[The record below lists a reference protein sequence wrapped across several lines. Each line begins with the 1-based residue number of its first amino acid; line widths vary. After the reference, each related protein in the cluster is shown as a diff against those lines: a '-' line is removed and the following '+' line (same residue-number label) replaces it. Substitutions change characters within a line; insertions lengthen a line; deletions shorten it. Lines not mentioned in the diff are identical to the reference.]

1 MKILVDAFGGDNSPL
16 EVIKGAVKY
25 VEEGGASE
33 VCLVGK
39 QDVIE
44 NLFTENNFSKKNIT
58 VMNAD
63 EVITCEEAPTE
74 AFRKKPNSSIC
85 VGLDAMR
92 KEDYDAFVSAGSTG
106 AVLTAGVFKTGR
118 VKGVSRPAL
127 GTLMPTV
134 SGGQVLFLDCGAN
147 ADCKPVNLVH
157 FAIMADVYMKN
168 VAGIENPRIGLLSN
182 GAEDQKGNELIKTVN
197 GALRSLKSIN
207 FIGNV
212 EGRDIMSGVCDIVV
226 TDGFSGNVA
235 LKSIEGAANTILGV
249 LKTNIKKSL
258 MAMIGFKFFMKKAFK
273 NTLKVMNYKDREGAV
288 FLGVNGVIVKAHGSS
303 KAPAFVHAIR
313 QAEKAASTDI
323 NTEIASRLQAEEIK
337 ELIFE

>member
-25 VEEGGASE
+25 VEEGGESE

-39 QDVIE
+39 QEIIE
-44 NLFTENNFSKKNIT
+44 NLLAENKFSKKNIT

-92 KEDYDAFVSAGSTG
+92 KEDYDGFVSAGSTG

-134 SGGQVLFLDCGAN
+134 KGGQVLFLDCGAN

-157 FAIMADVYMKN
+157 FAIMADVYMKK
-168 VAGIENPRIGLLSN
+168 VAGVKNPRIGLLSN

-207 FIGNV
+207 FIGNI
-212 EGRDIMSGVCDIVV
+212 EGRDILSGVCDIVV
-226 TDGFSGNVA
+226 TDGFSGNIA
-235 LKSIEGAANTILGV
+235 LKSIEGAASTILSV
-249 LKTNIKKSL
+249 LKTNIKKSF
-258 MAMIGFKFFMKKAFK
+258 MAVIGYAIFMKKAFK
-273 NTLKVMNYKDREGAV
+273 NTKKIMDYKNREGAV
-288 FLGVNGVIVKAHGSS
+288 LLGVNGVIVKAHGSS
-303 KAPAFVHAIR
+303 KASAFVHAIR
-313 QAEKAASTDI
+313 QAEKAAATDI
-323 NTEIASRLQAEEIK
+323 NTEIATRLQADEIK
-337 ELIFE
+337 ELVFE